1 MAHYIITAFGEDRPG
16 IVAKVTKIL
25 YENGFNIED
34 SSMTRLNN
42 EFTIMLIVKGENG
55 ESLKTNFENLEKN
68 ENLTISI
75 KEIPED
81 IFYKEDKR
89 YKTIL
94 NIVVYGADR
103 PGIVYNVSQT
113 LADLDINISDLR
125 TEKTPDLYIMFIEA
139 ELPKDTQLEELQN
152 RIDNLKES
160 LKVDISV
167 NPVEEAE
174 L

>member
-1 MAHYIITAFGEDRPG
+1 MAHYIITAFGEDKPG

-55 ESLKTNFENLEKN
+55 ESLKTNFEKLERE
-68 ENLTISI
+68 ENLTVSL
-75 KEIPED
+75 KEIPEETYSKKLFKYGD
-81 IFYKEDKR
+81 
-89 YKTIL
+89 IL
-94 NIVVYGADR
+94 NIVVYGADK

-113 LADLDINISDLR
+113 LADLNINISDLR
-125 TEKTPDLYIMFIEA
+125 TEKSSNLYIMFIEA
-139 ELPKDTQLEELQN
+139 ELPEDISLEELKS
-152 RIDNLKES
+152 RIDNLKDS